1 MRDVPPPE
9 DVTYSDPIF
18 DLNIE
23 DEEETAR
30 VKEVIKIWSDL
41 KPFLPQMLLFKF
53 PWDQNISFVNVN

>member
-18 DLNIE
+18 DMNIE

-41 KPFLPQMLLFKF
+41 KSILYLKCFIYGNEAP
-53 PWDQNISFVNVN
+53 

>member
-18 DLNIE
+18 DMNIE

-41 KPFLPQMLLFKF
+41 KSFLPQTFVY
-53 PWDQNISFVNVN
+53 ISLVPE

>member
-18 DLNIE
+18 DMNIE

-30 VKEVIKIWSDL
+30 VKEVIKTWSDL
-41 KPFLPQMLLFKF
+41 KSILPHMFFTVMKSLNKILYL
-53 PWDQNISFVNVN
+53 